1 MTKRLLILCFY
12 IQQGFNKPG
21 FVIYCKL
28 FTEASMPSELRVIG
42 SCAVLNLTLWQHCK
56 RRATLV
62 FT

>member
-28 FTEASMPSELRVIG
+28 FTEASMPSELRAIG
-42 SCAVLNLTLWQHCK
+42 NQAVPILTLRHHCK
-56 RRATLV
+56 SAAS
-62 FT
+62 